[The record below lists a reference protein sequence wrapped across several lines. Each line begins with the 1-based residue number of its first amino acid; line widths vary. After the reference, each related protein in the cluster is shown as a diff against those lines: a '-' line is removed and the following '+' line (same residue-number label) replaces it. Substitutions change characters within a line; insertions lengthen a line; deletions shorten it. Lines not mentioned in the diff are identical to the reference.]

1 MAKGQKSK
9 IVIQNKILELFPEA
23 FIYGKEIRIPI
34 EEDGEIIQIKVTL
47 TAAKVSVEP
56 GSDNEIPTAA
66 NIINN
71 VEVNNSVINQVDAT
85 TIVKPSE
92 EEKQNL
98 QNMLS
103 KLGL

>member
-1 MAKGQKSK
+1 MAIIDK
-9 IVIQNKILELFPEA
+9 IQLSGTVYTIGNETTTA
-23 FIYGKEIRIPI
+23 
-34 EEDGEIIQIKVTL
+34 VTSAS
-47 TAAKVSVEP
+47 T
-56 GSDNEIPTAA
+56 DNEIPTAA

-71 VEVNNSVINQVDAT
+71 VEVNNPVINQVDAT

-98 QNMLS
+98 QNILS

>member
-1 MAKGQKSK
+1 MFCYYENDTM
-9 IVIQNKILELFPEA
+9 VELDD
-23 FIYGKEIRIPI
+23 KE
-34 EEDGEIIQIKVTL
+34 L
-47 TAAKVSVEP
+47 TTKLLPLFYEAAK
-56 GSDNEIPTAA
+56 D
-66 NIINN
+66 IINN
-71 VEVNNSVINQVDAT
+71 VEVNNSVINQVDST